1 MLSHGEKWAF
11 GLVQWR
17 QCYGGRRLLL
27 ISQGQGCCRGRGGHG
42 RFMNA
47 EVRCMVE
54 TAALGSD

>member
-1 MLSHGEKWAF
+1 MLSHGEKRAF
-11 GLVQWR
+11 SLVQWR
-17 QCYGGRRLLL
+17 QCYARRLLL

-47 EVRCMVE
+47 EVCCMVE